1 MNAKRQK
8 LIDQFARDA
17 ATSSNVDKKSD
28 IFEGVRIFVNGFTS
42 PPAADLRMM
51 MMEHGGIFDTYYV
64 RDVTTH
70 VVVSSMA
77 NSKQKIFDKQRCVSA
92 DWITESIRAGKLL
105 DWRLFQFKS
114 GVVKGQKGAAEFFP
128 LKHEVKG
135 ESPPMKEER
144 NDEEEEMMVDVDENE
159 SESGEMEEE
168 SYEAKE
174 NLPCQGSKSPIILA
188 SRKDGNAKPNENYLA
203 TNANNPVS
211 NFSTIG
217 RPQDPNF
224 IAEFFKNSRLHL
236 ISQLGAEWKEYVRKL
251 QEDAETREY
260 PGRAK
265 LEAMSAASVSPASP
279 PERVIMHIDMDCF
292 FVSVGLRSRPDLRGK
307 PVAVTHSRSSGV
319 VRPRHGTDLAM
330 EKRHYEMKRDKPL
343 KSSVNSDDHSAET
356 HSTAPFDLRVM
367 KDPSLAEM
375 STSEIASCSY
385 EARAAGVKN
394 GSFLGAAK
402 KLCPSLITIP
412 YDFEGYRSVS
422 KILYDVVASYTCRI
436 EAVSCDEC
444 YVDLTELVAVT
455 RLDPLAVAS
464 VIREDIRGR
473 TECPASTGL
482 GPNLLVARLATR
494 LAKPDGQFRV
504 AKSEIG
510 DFIRQQPIGDLPGV
524 GRAAS
529 SKFAKMG
536 VSTCGD
542 LQGRA
547 QSALQKEFGAKQG
560 AALFKLCRGEDDRPI
575 DACKVRK
582 SVSVDV
588 NYGIRFE
595 KDEEPFEFLAK
606 LATEVESRMKNISVK
621 GKMISLKVLV
631 RSKDA
636 PVEPA
641 KFGGHGIV
649 DHLHKSNALGQFSN
663 DAAVITR
670 ETHQMLRSMET
681 LDGGAISARD
691 IRGMGIT
698 ITKLDNQ
705 HQLTTTAASN
715 GLRDISSFIRKRA
728 AEDRECEPTAKRFQ
742 QQPQLHQQHPL
753 TPLKTSLA
761 AASGKENVRSSPTTT
776 EETSPNRKFR
786 NSVVDLISVAK
797 VKPLIKEW
805 LNSRSD
811 PCEED
816 VDFACALL
824 LTCVYKH
831 ELPCVFSLCNMFM
844 RKMKD
849 DSVSAS
855 WSAAMDAVIQVVQ
868 EAVEEEFGHP
878 FLLN

>member
-1 MNAKRQK
+1 MGSRGGGRGRGNHPSPFGPTGFEEWGGYMNAKRQK

-17 ATSSNVDKKSD
+17 ATSSNVLKKSD
-28 IFEGVRIFVNGFTS
+28 IFTGVRIFVNGFTS

-70 VVVSSMA
+70 IVVSSMA

-105 DWRLFQFKS
+105 DWRQFQFKS

-128 LKHEVKG
+128 LKQEVKG
-135 ESPPMKEER
+135 EVASLKEEP
-144 NDEEEEMMVDVDENE
+144 NDDEEEEMMVDGDENE

-168 SYEAKE
+168 FYEAKE
-174 NLPCQGSKSPIILA
+174 NLPGPDSKSPIVLA
-188 SRKDGNAKPNENYLA
+188 PRNDVNVKPNDNYLA
-203 TNANNPVS
+203 AQSGHPVS
-211 NFSTIG
+211 SFSTIG

-260 PGRAK
+260 PGRATLK
-265 LEAMSAASVSPASP
+265 AMSSESSLPAQLPSSATP

-319 VRPRHGTDLAM
+319 VRPRPGTDLAM

-343 KSSVNSDDHSAET
+343 KSSVNSDDSSFET
-356 HSTAPFDLRVM
+356 HASAPFDLRVM

-444 YVDLTELVAVT
+444 YVDLTELVAET
-455 RLDPLAVAS
+455 RLDPLAVAG
-464 VIREDIRGR
+464 VIREDIRRR

-494 LAKPDGQFRV
+494 VAKPDGQFRV
-504 AKSEIG
+504 AKAEVA

-529 SKFAKMG
+529 SKFAKME
-536 VSTCGD
+536 VATCGD
-542 LQGRA
+542 LQGKA
-547 QSALQKEFGAKQG
+547 PGALQKEFGAKQG
-560 AALFKLCRGEDDRPI
+560 AALYKLCRGEDDRPI

-595 KDEEPFEFLAK
+595 KEEEPYEFLAK
-606 LATEVESRMKNISVK
+606 LATEVESRMKNIGVK
-621 GKMISLKVLV
+621 GKMISLKV
-631 RSKDA
+631 R
-636 PVEPA
+636 
-641 KFGGHGIV
+641 
-649 DHLHKSNALGQFSN
+649 N
-663 DAAVITR
+663 D
-670 ETHQMLRSMET
+670 
-681 LDGGAISARD
+681 
-691 IRGMGIT
+691 
-698 ITKLDNQ
+698 
-705 HQLTTTAASN
+705 
-715 GLRDISSFIRKRA
+715 
-728 AEDRECEPTAKRFQ
+728 
-742 QQPQLHQQHPL
+742 
-753 TPLKTSLA
+753 
-761 AASGKENVRSSPTTT
+761 
-776 EETSPNRKFR
+776 
-786 NSVVDLISVAK
+786 
-797 VKPLIKEW
+797 
-805 LNSRSD
+805 
-811 PCEED
+811 
-816 VDFACALL
+816 
-824 LTCVYKH
+824 
-831 ELPCVFSLCNMFM
+831 
-844 RKMKD
+844 D
-849 DSVSAS
+849 D
-855 WSAAMDAVIQVVQ
+855 D
-868 EAVEEEFGHP
+868 
-878 FLLN
+878 